1 MKSFI
6 QQSRALATDSKGDQ
20 CGLCTTLVCGAWLS
34 QQWSGAC
41 LSYTLKVVDSM
52 LLGLLI
58 SVLAPLMASG
68 DFPQGAIYG
77 WSHSAAMAV
86 LITWQIA

>member
-1 MKSFI
+1 MESSASCKEGSSESGG
-6 QQSRALATDSKGDQ
+6 QQCRASEADAKADQ
-20 CGLCTTLVCGAWLS
+20 RGVEPYSGAGAQLS

-41 LSYTLKVVDSM
+41 LSYTLKVVDST

-68 DFPQGAIYG
+68 DFPQGPIYR
-77 WSHSAAMAV
+77 
-86 LITWQIA
+86 